1 MSLCDNVNLSPGP
14 AEPILL
20 PTFADSV
27 APDQS
32 ASELIW
38 IYTI

>member
-1 MSLCDNVNLSPGP
+1 MSLCDNVNLNPGP

-20 PTFADSV
+20 PTFADNG

-38 IYTI
+38 SYTV